1 MADAEILY
9 DHYFLKYATYVVK
22 NRAIPEID
30 DGLKPVQRRILH
42 TLFEI
47 DDGKYH
53 KVANVVGQTMQF
65 HPHGDQSIFSSLVSL
80 ANKNIFIDK
89 QGNFGSVITG
99 GPASAARYI
108 ECRVTPFAREVLL
121 SPDITKYVETYDGR
135 KYEPVVFPAKIPV
148 ALILGVEGI
157 AVGMSTRILPHNPI
171 EVMEAQI
178 SHLKGESFNLFPDF
192 PTGGIM
198 DLSEYNDGNG
208 RVYARAVLESKED
221 GVVLIREL
229 PFGETTESAM
239 KSIEVAARMN
249 HVPIT
254 QLTDYSTNGVEI
266 EIRSNPGTKAN
277 DIVPGLY
284 AFTCCEVAIDAK
296 LLIIIDGS
304 PQVTTVSEMIRHS
317 TDRLLAIIEAELK
330 IEESNLHSNLR
341 AKKLEQIF
349 IENRIYKAI
358 EDVKDIESVYSVIRS
373 AIVKY
378 STVSTINSAID
389 RDMND
394 LNGAS
399 LEIRESVRSLLT
411 IIYRS
416 LDFESYGPSRE
427 IIARNLDIIRNG
439 SLSCRR
445 LVESLL
451 SAIRDDLIFAEN
463 IVGLENMVDMENI
476 TQADI
481 DQLLDIPLY
490 RISGY
495 GIDRSEEEIR
505 KIEAQLRSVKYKLNS
520 LSSCAIE
527 FLEQLIRTYRE
538 KYPRRSKVKLFAP
551 IEKRVAAPKD
561 LIFRYDKESGYLG
574 YNIDSGVELFNIS
587 LFDRVAIVRSGG
599 IVGIHDTLDKMYVD
613 LDILYCAPEQKGLV
627 FTIAYQDLEGFFYI
641 KRFSLDRCRINQLYE
656 LVPGN
661 SSLIAFTVEVDPVI
675 ILSCK
680 NTQQGEEIKQ
690 YLESSAFS
698 IRSHRARGDRI
709 ETAQY
714 SNIKFAK
721 R

>member
-1 MADAEILY
+1 MQEGPNWFWQDYPLNQQIWYFNTIQEADFMFVHNESDKKYYEGLTSKECKILPSLMIEDSIKDLPQVERNNIIIGGNFCSWY
-9 DHYFLKYATYVVK
+9 GGFDSYITAQEFGTGIFVPSMGRKIEGEEGIPGLNHLPYMNWINWMNNLSRFKYAVHLMPTFAAGTFALNCAYHG
-22 NRAIPEID
+22 IPCIGYE
-30 DGLKPVQRRILH
+30 GLDTQSH
-42 TLFEI
+42 C
-47 DDGKYH
+47 
-53 KVANVVGQTMQF
+53 
-65 HPHGDQSIFSSLVSL
+65 HP
-80 ANKNIFIDK
+80 
-89 QGNFGSVITG
+89 
-99 GPASAARYI
+99 
-108 ECRVTPFAREVLL
+108 
-121 SPDITKYVETYDGR
+121 
-135 KYEPVVFPAKIPV
+135 
-148 ALILGVEGI
+148 
-157 AVGMSTRILPHNPI
+157 
-171 EVMEAQI
+171 
-178 SHLKGESFNLFPDF
+178 
-192 PTGGIM
+192 
-198 DLSEYNDGNG
+198 
-208 RVYARAVLESKED
+208 
-221 GVVLIREL
+221 
-229 PFGETTESAM
+229 
-239 KSIEVAARMN
+239 
-249 HVPIT
+249 
-254 QLTDYSTNGVEI
+254 QLT
-266 EIRSNPGTKAN
+266 
-277 DIVPGLY
+277 
-284 AFTCCEVAIDAK
+284 
-296 LLIIIDGS
+296 
-304 PQVTTVSEMIRHS
+304 
-317 TDRLLAIIEAELK
+317 
-330 IEESNLHSNLR
+330 
-341 AKKLEQIF
+341 
-349 IENRIYKAI
+349 
-358 EDVKDIESVYSVIRS
+358 VK
-373 AIVKY
+373 
-378 STVSTINSAID
+378 
-389 RDMND
+389 MND

-451 SAIRDDLIFAEN
+451 SEIRDDLIFAEN
-463 IVGLENMVDMENI
+463 IVGLENMVDIENI
-476 TQADI
+476 MQADI

-613 LDILYCAPEQKGLV
+613 LDILYCAPEQKELV

-675 ILSCK
+675 ILSCE